1 MSTDMQYES
10 KHKRFDPGHGRD
22 VPASKSGRNP
32 WLRSLYV
39 QTATAQI
46 PRLLTMVDTNPF
58 RNTYGCFDRNFWHYR
73 TADFPSG
80 MYQESVLSLALVW
93 AHRFPGNYWYQHP
106 RIRELALAGMRFTV
120 RSAHDD
126 GSCDDYYPFERAL
139 GATVFSLYAGI
150 EAYLLCDS
158 YDPEIMDGLEKR
170 ALWLV
175 NNDETGQ
182 LTNHQAWA
190 VISLFRMYQ
199 LTGNAKF
206 LTASEVRL
214 RTVLNW
220 QSSEGWFLE
229 YGGCDPGYLSVTIDA
244 LAKYYLLTN
253 DPIVYESLQRAV
265 TFARYFL
272 HPDNTFGGH
281 YGSRGT
287 CHFYPHGMEILA
299 TTNKNASELA
309 EGFLQSLAQN
319 QAAAFD
325 DDRLYTHR
333 LPNLIQAYLQGQHD
347 EASVGEEA
355 AATSQDCASLPDE
368 WNRYFPEA
376 QVHVH
381 HSLESYGVVS
391 CAKGGTFKLFQKE
404 APCVSDSGLI
414 FEMEDGQICVMHMQ
428 EKREVKID
436 EDRLSVQGMMH
447 WVHHETATPFKQIL
461 FRLGVGI
468 WGRRKSQV
476 VRKVLQRR
484 LIAGRREAPVRFQRT
499 IRWGAEIEVIDVV
512 ELFDR
517 KLEVRRGAISS
528 DANSIYTAAGHVFQN
543 DEFSSWVDLKKH
555 VCELNESGKTIIR
568 RVFHTSGS
576 SD

>member
-1 MSTDMQYES
+1 
-10 KHKRFDPGHGRD
+10 
-22 VPASKSGRNP
+22 
-32 WLRSLYV
+32 
-39 QTATAQI
+39 
-46 PRLLTMVDTNPF
+46 
-58 RNTYGCFDRNFWHYR
+58 
-73 TADFPSG
+73 
-80 MYQESVLSLALVW
+80 
-93 AHRFPGNYWYQHP
+93 
-106 RIRELALAGMRFTV
+106 
-120 RSAHDD
+120 
-126 GSCDDYYPFERAL
+126 
-139 GATVFSLYAGI
+139 
-150 EAYLLCDS
+150 
-158 YDPEIMDGLEKR
+158 
-170 ALWLV
+170 
-175 NNDETGQ
+175 
-182 LTNHQAWA
+182 
-190 VISLFRMYQ
+190 
-199 LTGNAKF
+199 
-206 LTASEVRL
+206 
-214 RTVLNW
+214 
-220 QSSEGWFLE
+220 
-229 YGGCDPGYLSVTIDA
+229 
-244 LAKYYLLTN
+244 
-253 DPIVYESLQRAV
+253 
-265 TFARYFL
+265 
-272 HPDNTFGGH
+272 
-281 YGSRGT
+281 
-287 CHFYPHGMEILA
+287 ME
-299 TTNKNASELA
+299 
-309 EGFLQSLAQN
+309 
-319 QAAAFD
+319 
-325 DDRLYTHR
+325 
-333 LPNLIQAYLQGQHD
+333 
-347 EASVGEEA
+347 EEA
-355 AATSQDCASLPDE
+355 AATSQDCALLPDE

-499 IRWGAEIEVIDVV
+499 IRWGAEIEIIDVV

-528 DANSIYTAAGHVFQN
+528 DANSIYTAAGHVFQS

-568 RVFHTSGS
+568 RVFPTSGS